1 MENQLVIMM
10 PDDQVDYIDASC
22 YPVDAVTQLMVLSS

>member
-1 MENQLVIMM
+1 MENQSVIMM

-22 YPVDAVTQLMVLSS
+22 HLVDDVAQLMMLPN